1 MAHISCENEFC
12 IYQKEGTCILENIRL
27 DTQDNCTECICVN
40 MEEVALTTLKEKLLR
55 QLS

>member
-27 DTQDNCTECICVN
+27 DTQGNCTECICVN